1 MAGIQAE
8 NLELALIFFALGEVA
23 LVLFSLL
30 YQVRRKH
37 ASGRWPCG
45 PHGRVLTRTTSSA
58 ASSASCARVV
68 CMPCWGVA
76 LVVIDTII
84 ISAARGG
91 ASCLL
96 RRILRRFFV
105 APRR

>member
-58 ASSASCARVV
+58 AAAAASCARVV

-96 RRILRRFFV
+96 RILRRFLV
-105 APRR
+105 VPRR